1 MIPAIR
7 HPSIKTKIASLVLLF
22 FVGSSWLL
30 TFAIEHS
37 LERNMIALLE
47 AQQFST
53 VSYIAADIDAK
64 IRQRIDLLEQN
75 ARLVA
80 EYIDSP
86 ARTQEFLKGRI
97 GLQALF
103 QAGLVVIDRNGK
115 GIADYPVADKRGSAS
130 FSELE
135 YFQQA
140 VATGRTA
147 LGRPRV
153 GRFTK
158 KPGVAIAA
166 PVRDAS
172 GTIVGAIVGF
182 ATLSDQ
188 SLFGQIEQGK
198 AGKSGW
204 ILVSSPRDQL
214 IVTASDQARM
224 LQPLPAA
231 GSSPMLDRF
240 VAGSEGSG
248 LALSH
253 KGVESLVSGK
263 QIPAAGWFV
272 HMALP
277 TAEAFAPIRAMKRGA
292 YGIALALTL
301 LATLAIWL
309 VVRRTLAPLDRATA
323 LIRGM
328 ATGAG
333 EMQPVALGGD
343 REIQDLLTSFNTL
356 VAQRQ
361 AMEDELRA
369 SKRFVQATLDGL
381 TAHICVLDEQGA
393 ILAVNRAWEEFTA
406 ANAGADLRIG
416 TGANYLAVCD
426 QYAAAE
432 HGEAARFAAGLRA
445 VLAKQADRFE
455 LEYPCHSTTEQRWFL
470 ARVSRLP
477 GDGPVRV
484 VVAHEN
490 ITQRKLAELEL
501 QQAKDYAENLISTAN
516 VMVVEVDL
524 TGKVKLMNPAAEQIT
539 GYGSEELRGQD
550 WFATLVPRERYP
562 EVWEMFRKLPT
573 QGVAK
578 HFENPILTKS
588 GEERHIIW
596 QNSEI
601 RVADRV
607 VGVVGFGID
616 MTEHRRISQRLA
628 EQDVMLRNAQHVAH
642 VGGWRLD
649 LARQTMLWSDEMFN
663 IFELP
668 CVADPVPKETWLAA
682 IHPEDRERVAIALAH
697 AQGQGG
703 RYDMTYRL
711 RLADGMDKYVHE
723 HCETQRDENGQAIAA
738 IGVVQDVTESV
749 LNEQAIRESEL
760 RFRTIADYTYD
771 WEYWQ
776 GTQGEILYINPACQ
790 RVSGYSQAEFISR
803 PELLN
808 EIVHPEDRPLF
819 LNHHAQKAHE
829 TISRLDFRILTKDG
843 EVRWIGHGCRAVF
856 GADGRSLGRRASN
869 RDITDRKNAE
879 ELAQRLAFYDPLTG
893 LPNRRML
900 LDRIDHGLAQAKR
913 FQRALAIMFLDL
925 DRFKQINDSLGHDA
939 GDELLKA
946 VARRLATCVRAGDT
960 VARTGGD
967 EFVIVLPEIAQS
979 ADATLVAEKII
990 QALMTPLAV
999 YGQEIRT
1006 STSIGISIYPIN
1018 GEDDAQALMKKADQ
1032 AMYAAKAAGRNGYR
1046 VFDAAV
1052 AAHAGRQDE
1061 GGEAPSAPRPEISAL
1076 AER

>member
-7 HPSIKTKIASLVLLF
+7 HPSIKTKIASLVLLL

-37 LERNMIALLE
+37 LERDMVALLE
-47 AQQFST
+47 AQQYST

-64 IRQRIDLLEQN
+64 IRQRIGLLEQN

-135 YFQQA
+135 YFQEA

-214 IVTASDQARM
+214 IVTASDPARM

-240 VAGSEGSG
+240 VAGGEGSG

-253 KGVESLVSGK
+253 NGVESLVSGK

-309 VVRRTLAPLDRATA
+309 VVRRALAPLDRATA

-328 ATGAG
+328 AAG
-333 EMQPVALGGD
+333 RGGMQTVALAGD
-343 REIQDLLTSFNTL
+343 REIQDLLVSFNTL
-356 VAQRQ
+356 VGQR
-361 AMEDELRA
+361 
-369 SKRFVQATLDGL
+369 
-381 TAHICVLDEQGA
+381 
-393 ILAVNRAWEEFTA
+393 
-406 ANAGADLRIG
+406 
-416 TGANYLAVCD
+416 
-426 QYAAAE
+426 
-432 HGEAARFAAGLRA
+432 
-445 VLAKQADRFE
+445 KQA
-455 LEYPCHSTTEQRWFL
+455 EQ
-470 ARVSRLP
+470 
-477 GDGPVRV
+477 
-484 VVAHEN
+484 
-490 ITQRKLAELEL
+490 EL
-501 QQAKDYAENLISTAN
+501 QAAKDYAENLIRTAN

-550 WFATLVPRERYP
+550 WFATLVPRDRYP
-562 EVWEMFRKLPT
+562 AVWRMFEQMPT
-573 QGVAK
+573 QGIAK

-649 LARQTMLWSDEMFN
+649 HARQTMLWSDEMFN
-663 IFELP
+663 IFEMP
-668 CVADPVPKETWLAA
+668 YAAGAVPKETWLAA

-738 IGVVQDVTESV
+738 IGVVQDVTESI
-749 LNEQAIRESEL
+749 LNEQAIRESEE

-803 PELLN
+803 PELLD
-808 EIVHPEDRPLF
+808 EIVHPEDRQLF
-819 LNHHAQKAHE
+819 LDHHAAKQHE
-829 TISRLDFRILTKDG
+829 TISRLDFRIVTKDG
-843 EVRWIGHGCRAVF
+843 EVRWIGHGCRAVS
-856 GADGRSLGRRASN
+856 GADGRALGRRASN

-879 ELAQRLAFYDPLTG
+879 ELAQRLAFYDPLTD

-913 FQRALAIMFLDL
+913 FQRSLAIMFLDL
-925 DRFKQINDSLGHDA
+925 DHFKRINDSLGHDV
-939 GDELLKA
+939 GDQLLQE

-967 EFVIVLPEIAQS
+967 EFVIVLPEIARA
-979 ADATLVAEKII
+979 ADAALVAEKIVTI
-990 QALMTPLAV
+990 LRSPLTIE
-999 YGQEIRT
+999 GHEIRT
-1006 STSIGISIYPIN
+1006 STSIGISIYPID
-1018 GEDDAQALMKKADQ
+1018 GADDAQALMKKADQ
-1032 AMYAAKAAGRNGYR
+1032 AMYAAKAAGRDGYR

-1052 AAHAGRQDE
+1052 AARDGRQDD
-1061 GGEAPSAPRPEISAL
+1061 ARLPPPSPRPEISAL